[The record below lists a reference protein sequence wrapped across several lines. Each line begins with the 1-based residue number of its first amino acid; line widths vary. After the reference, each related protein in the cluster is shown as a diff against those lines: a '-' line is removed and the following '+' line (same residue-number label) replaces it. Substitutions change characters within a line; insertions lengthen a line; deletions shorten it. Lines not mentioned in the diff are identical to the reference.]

1 MNKEILKTIS
11 VLYVEDENDVREF
24 TSKLLTSLL
33 RKVYVAQDGLEGLK
47 IYEENKDDIDLIVS
61 DINMPKMD
69 GLSMCDAIKK
79 INHEIPLVI
88 TSAHN
93 DTNFLKRAIEI
104 GVTTYAMK
112 PIDLYQLIESIIK
125 AMEPIILRKKLI
137 ELNLSLESKIE
148 KEINKIKS
156 ILDAQDNIIIVTN
169 KEEIT
174 NVNKK
179 FLDFFGI
186 INFDDF
192 IATKKNIFDFFQEEF
207 GFITKEQ
214 IDKQESWIKYIKDLH
229 EIDRI
234 VKIKGASLEEK
245 IFAINVDYY
254 ENKDDYHENKDDY
267 YVFSL
272 TDITKLKEK
281 SNLLEYQASHD
292 KLTGL
297 FNRNRFDEV
306 YEKEIKRAK
315 RYNNDLSLIIFDID
329 NFKMINDTYG
339 HQTGDEVLKEM
350 ARITISNVREQDIIV
365 RWGGEEFLIL
375 LPQTNLLG
383 AFTVAN
389 KIRTSIEANIFTTN
403 SLNITASFGV
413 TQLLENDDESSFI
426 ARSDKFLYE
435 AKKTGKN
442 KVVSS

>member
-1 MNKEILKTIS
+1 MMNKEILKTIS

-33 RKVYVAQDGLEGLK
+33 KNVYVAQDGLEGLK
-47 IYEENKDDIDLIVS
+47 IFEEHKDDIDLIVS

-69 GLSMCDAIKK
+69 GLSMCEAIKK
-79 INHEIPLVI
+79 INNEIPLVI

-93 DTNFLKRAIEI
+93 DTNFLKRSIEI

-125 AMEPIILRKKLI
+125 AMEPIILKRKLI

-148 KEINKIKS
+148 QEISKIKS

-174 NVNKK
+174 NVNRK
-179 FLDFFGI
+179 FLDFFGVD
-186 INFDDF
+186 NFDDF
-192 IATKKNIFDFFQEEF
+192 IATKKNIFDFFEEEF

-214 IDKQESWIKYIKDLH
+214 INKQESWIKYIKELH

-234 VKIKGASLEEK
+234 VKIKGVLEEER

-254 ENKDDYHENKDDY
+254 DNKDDY

-297 FNRNRFDEV
+297 FNRNRFDEI
-306 YEKEIKRAK
+306 YTKEIKRAR
-315 RYNNDLSLIIFDID
+315 RYENDLSIIIFDVD
-329 NFKMINDTYG
+329 DFKMVNDTYG
-339 HQTGDEVLKEM
+339 HQVGDEVLKEM
-350 ARITISNVREQDIIV
+350 SQILLNSVREQDITV
-365 RWGGEEFLIL
+365 RWGGEEFLVL
-375 LPQTNLLG
+375 LPQTNLEG
-383 AFTVAN
+383 AILAAD
-389 KIRTSIEANIFTTN
+389 KIRIAINEHSFTDK
-403 SLNITASFGV
+403 SLTITGSFGV
-413 TQLLENDDESSFI
+413 AQLLDEDSEKDFI
-426 ARSDKFLYE
+426 SRADKFLYE
-435 AKKTGKN
+435 AKRTGKN
-442 KVVSS
+442 KVIS

>member
-24 TSKLLTSLL
+24 TFKLLTSLL

-79 INHEIPLVI
+79 INQEIPLVI

-93 DTNFLKRAIEI
+93 DTNFLRRAIEI

-125 AMEPIILRKKLI
+125 AMEPIILKRKLI

-179 FLDFFGI
+179 FLDFFGVD
-186 INFDDF
+186 NFDEF
-192 IATKKNIFDFFQEEF
+192 IATRKNIFDFFEEEF

-214 IDKQESWIKYIKDLH
+214 INKQESWIKYIKDLH

-254 ENKDDYHENKDDY
+254 ENKDDY

-297 FNRNRFDEV
+297 FNRNRFDEL
-306 YEKEIKRAK
+306 YEKEIKRAR
-315 RYNNDLSLIIFDID
+315 RYNNDLSLILFDID
-329 NFKMINDTYG
+329 NFKMINDSYG
-339 HQTGDEVLKEM
+339 HQTGDEVLKEI
-350 ARITISNVREQDIIV
+350 AKIILGNVREQDINV

-389 KIRTSIEANIFTTN
+389 KIRTSIETNVFTTN

-426 ARSDKFLYE
+426 VRSDKFLYE

>member
-24 TSKLLTSLL
+24 TFKLLTSLL
-33 RKVYVAQDGLEGLK
+33 RKVYVAQDGFEGLK

-79 INHEIPLVI
+79 INQEIPLVI

-93 DTNFLKRAIEI
+93 DTNFLRRAIEI

-125 AMEPIILRKKLI
+125 AMEPIILKRKLI

-179 FLDFFGI
+179 FLDFFGVD
-186 INFDDF
+186 NFDEF
-192 IATKKNIFDFFQEEF
+192 IATRKNIFDFFEEEF

-214 IDKQESWIKYIKDLH
+214 INKQESWIKYIKDLH

-254 ENKDDYHENKDDY
+254 ENKDDY

-297 FNRNRFDEV
+297 FNRNRFDEL
-306 YEKEIKRAK
+306 YEKEIKRAR
-315 RYNNDLSLIIFDID
+315 RYNNDLSLILFDID
-329 NFKMINDTYG
+329 NFKMINDSYG
-339 HQTGDEVLKEM
+339 HQTGDEVLKEI
-350 ARITISNVREQDIIV
+350 AKIILGNVREQDINV

-389 KIRTSIEANIFTTN
+389 KIRTSIETNVFTTN

-426 ARSDKFLYE
+426 VRSDKFLYE

>member
-1 MNKEILKTIS
+1 MNKEVLKTIS

-33 RKVYVAQDGLEGLK
+33 RKVYVAQDGQEGLK
-47 IYEENKDDIDLIVS
+47 IFEENKDDIDLIIS

-69 GLSMCDAIKK
+69 GLSMCEAIKK

-93 DTNFLKRAIEI
+93 DTNFLRRSIEI

-112 PIDLYQLIESIIK
+112 PIDLYQLMESIIK
-125 AMEPIILRKKLI
+125 AMEPIILKKKLI

-148 KEINKIKS
+148 QEINKIKS

-179 FLDFFGI
+179 FLDFFGVD
-186 INFDDF
+186 NFDEF
-192 IATKKNIFDFFQEEF
+192 IKSKKNIFDFFQEEF

-214 IDKQESWIKYIKDLH
+214 ITKQESWIKYIKDLH

-234 VKIKGASLEEK
+234 VKIKSALEEEK

-254 ENKDDYHENKDDY
+254 ENKDDY

-281 SNLLEYQASHD
+281 FNLLEYQASHD

-297 FNRNRFDEV
+297 FNRNRFDEI
-306 YEKEIKRAK
+306 YTKEIKRTK
-315 RYNNDLSLIIFDID
+315 RYNNELSIIIFDID
-329 NFKMINDTYG
+329 DFKMVNDTYG
-339 HQTGDEVLKEM
+339 HQIGDEVLKEI
-350 ARITISNVREQDIIV
+350 AKITLNGVREQDINV

-375 LPQTNLLG
+375 LPQTNLTG
-383 AFTVAN
+383 ALTVAS
-389 KIRTSIEANIFTTN
+389 KIKSAIKEHIFTDK
-403 SLNITASFGV
+403 SLKITASFGV
-413 TQLLENDDESSFI
+413 SQLLEEDDEVSLIS
-426 ARSDKFLYE
+426 RSDKLLYE
-435 AKKTGKN
+435 AKKTGKD
-442 KVVSS
+442 KVIA

>member
-1 MNKEILKTIS
+1 MNKENLKTIS
-11 VLYVEDENDVREF
+11 ILYVEDENDVRDF
-24 TSKLLTSLL
+24 TAKLLTSLL
-33 RKVYVAQDGLEGLK
+33 KKVYVAQDGLEGLK
-47 IYEENKDDIDLIVS
+47 IFEENKDDIDLIVS

-69 GLSMCDAIKK
+69 GLSMCEAIKK
-79 INHEIPLVI
+79 INNEIPLVI

-93 DTNFLKRAIEI
+93 DTNFLRRSIEI
-104 GVTTYAMK
+104 GVNTYAMK

-125 AMEPIILRKKLI
+125 AMEPIILKRKLI

-148 KEINKIKS
+148 QEISKIKS

-169 KEEIT
+169 REKIT

-186 INFDDF
+186 KDFDKF
-192 IATKKNIFDFFQEEF
+192 ISTKKDIFDFFQEEF

-214 IDKQESWIKYIKDLH
+214 INKQESWIKYIKELH

-234 VKIKGASLEEK
+234 VKIKGINQEEK

-254 ENKDDYHENKDDY
+254 DNKEDY

-297 FNRNRFDEV
+297 FNRNRFDEL
-306 YEKEIKRAK
+306 YSKEIKRAK
-315 RYNNDLSLIIFDID
+315 RYNNDLSIIIFDID
-329 NFKMINDTYG
+329 NFKMINDNYG
-339 HQTGDEVLKEM
+339 HQIGDEVLKEM
-350 ARITISNVREQDIIV
+350 AKIILNNVREQDINV

-383 AFTVAN
+383 ASTVAN
-389 KIRTSIEANIFTTN
+389 KIRSSVETNVFTSN
-403 SLNITASFGV
+403 SLCITASFGV
-413 TQLLENDDESSFI
+413 TQLLENDDESSLI

-435 AKKTGKN
+435 AKKSGKN
-442 KVVSS
+442 KVVF

>member
-1 MNKEILKTIS
+1 MKVQIKMMNKEILKTIS

-33 RKVYVAQDGLEGLK
+33 KNVYVAQDGLEGLK
-47 IYEENKDDIDLIVS
+47 IFEEHKDDIDLIVS

-69 GLSMCDAIKK
+69 GLSMCEAIKK
-79 INHEIPLVI
+79 INNEIPLVI

-93 DTNFLKRAIEI
+93 DTNFLKRSIEI

-125 AMEPIILRKKLI
+125 AMEPIILKRKLI

-148 KEINKIKS
+148 QEISKIKS

-174 NVNKK
+174 NVNRK
-179 FLDFFGI
+179 FLDFFGVD
-186 INFDDF
+186 NFDDF
-192 IATKKNIFDFFQEEF
+192 IATKKNIFDFFEEEF

-214 IDKQESWIKYIKDLH
+214 INKQESWIKYIKELH

-234 VKIKGASLEEK
+234 VKIKGVLEEER

-254 ENKDDYHENKDDY
+254 DNKDDY

-297 FNRNRFDEV
+297 FNRNRFDEI
-306 YEKEIKRAK
+306 YTKEIKRAR
-315 RYNNDLSLIIFDID
+315 RYKNDLSIIIFDVD
-329 NFKMINDTYG
+329 DFKMVNDTYG
-339 HQTGDEVLKEM
+339 HQVGDEVLKEM
-350 ARITISNVREQDIIV
+350 SQIMLNSVREQDITV
-365 RWGGEEFLIL
+365 RWGGEEFLVL
-375 LPQTNLLG
+375 LPQTNLEG
-383 AFTVAN
+383 AILAAD
-389 KIRTSIEANIFTTN
+389 KIRIAINEHSFTDK
-403 SLNITASFGV
+403 SLTITGSFGV
-413 TQLLENDDESSFI
+413 AQLLDEDSEKDFI
-426 ARSDKFLYE
+426 SRADKFLYE
-435 AKKTGKN
+435 AKRTGKN
-442 KVVSS
+442 KVIS

>member
-1 MNKEILKTIS
+1 MNKEVLKTIS

-33 RKVYVAQDGLEGLK
+33 RKVYVAQDGQEGLK
-47 IYEENKDDIDLIVS
+47 IFEENKDDIDLIIS

-69 GLSMCDAIKK
+69 GLSMCEAIKK

-93 DTNFLKRAIEI
+93 DTNFLRRSIEI

-112 PIDLYQLIESIIK
+112 PIDLYQLMESIIK
-125 AMEPIILRKKLI
+125 AMEPIILKKKLI

-148 KEINKIKS
+148 QEINKIKS

-179 FLDFFGI
+179 FLDFFAVD
-186 INFDDF
+186 NFDEF
-192 IATKKNIFDFFQEEF
+192 IKSKKNIFDFFQEEF

-214 IDKQESWIKYIKDLH
+214 IVKQESWIKYIKDLH

-234 VKIKGASLEEK
+234 VKIKSALEEEK

-254 ENKDDYHENKDDY
+254 ENKDDY

-281 SNLLEYQASHD
+281 ANLLEYQASHD

-297 FNRNRFDEV
+297 FNRNRFDEI
-306 YEKEIKRAK
+306 YTKEIKRTK
-315 RYNNDLSLIIFDID
+315 RYNNELSIIIFDID
-329 NFKMINDTYG
+329 DFKMVNDTYG
-339 HQTGDEVLKEM
+339 HQIGDEVLKEI
-350 ARITISNVREQDIIV
+350 AKITLNGVREQDINV

-375 LPQTNLLG
+375 LPQTNLTG
-383 AFTVAN
+383 AITVAS
-389 KIRTSIEANIFTTN
+389 KIKSAIKEHIFTDK
-403 SLNITASFGV
+403 SLKITASFGV
-413 TQLLENDDESSFI
+413 SQLLDEDDEISLIS
-426 ARSDKFLYE
+426 RSDKLLYE
-435 AKKTGKN
+435 AKKTGKD
-442 KVVSS
+442 KVIA

>member
-1 MNKEILKTIS
+1 MNKEVLKTIS

-33 RKVYVAQDGLEGLK
+33 RKVYVAQDGQEGLK
-47 IYEENKDDIDLIVS
+47 IFEENKDDIDLIIS

-69 GLSMCDAIKK
+69 GLSMCEAIKK

-93 DTNFLKRAIEI
+93 DTNFLRRSIEI

-112 PIDLYQLIESIIK
+112 PIDLYQLMESIIK
-125 AMEPIILRKKLI
+125 AMEPIILKKKLI

-148 KEINKIKS
+148 QEINKIKS

-179 FLDFFGI
+179 FLDFFGVD
-186 INFDDF
+186 NFDEF
-192 IATKKNIFDFFQEEF
+192 IKSKKNIFDFFQEEF

-214 IDKQESWIKYIKDLH
+214 ITKQESWIKYIKDLH

-234 VKIKGASLEEK
+234 VKIKSALEEEK

-254 ENKDDYHENKDDY
+254 ENKDDY

-297 FNRNRFDEV
+297 FNRNRFDEI
-306 YEKEIKRAK
+306 YTKEIKRTK
-315 RYNNDLSLIIFDID
+315 RYNNELSIIIFDID
-329 NFKMINDTYG
+329 DFKMVNDTYG
-339 HQTGDEVLKEM
+339 HQIGDEVLKEI
-350 ARITISNVREQDIIV
+350 AKITLNGVREQDINV

-375 LPQTNLLG
+375 LPQTNLTG
-383 AFTVAN
+383 AVTVAS
-389 KIRTSIEANIFTTN
+389 KIKSAIKEHIFTDK
-403 SLNITASFGV
+403 SLKITASFGV
-413 TQLLENDDESSFI
+413 SQLLEEDDEISLIS
-426 ARSDKFLYE
+426 RSDKLLYE
-435 AKKTGKN
+435 AKKTGKD
-442 KVVSS
+442 KVIA

>member
-1 MNKEILKTIS
+1 MNKEILKDIC

-24 TSKLLTSLL
+24 TAKLLDSLL
-33 RKVYVAQDGLEGLK
+33 KKVYVAEDGLEGLK
-47 IYEENKDDIDLIVS
+47 IFEENKNDIDLIIS

-69 GLSMCDAIKK
+69 GLTMCEAIKK
-79 INHEIPLVI
+79 INTEIPLVI

-93 DTNFLKRAIEI
+93 DTNFLRRSIEI

-112 PIDLYQLIESIIK
+112 PIDLYQLVGSIIK
-125 AMEPIILRKKLI
+125 AMEPIILKKKLM

-148 KEINKIKS
+148 QEINKIKS

-186 INFDDF
+186 NDF
-192 IATKKNIFDFFQEEF
+192 NEFIKSKKNIFDFFKEEF
-207 GFITKEQ
+207 GFISKEQ
-214 IDKQESWIKYIKDLH
+214 INKQESWIKYIKELH

-234 VKIKGASLEEK
+234 VKIKDSLDEEK

-254 ENKDDYHENKDDY
+254 ENKEDY

-281 SNLLEYQASHD
+281 SNLFEYQASHD

-297 FNRNRFDEV
+297 FNRNKFDEV
-306 YEKEIKRAK
+306 YSKEVKRSK
-315 RYNNDLSLIIFDID
+315 RYNNELSMIIFDID
-329 NFKMINDTYG
+329 DFKMVNDNYS
-339 HQTGDEVLKEM
+339 HQIGDDVLKEI
-350 ARITISNVREQDIIV
+350 AKIIQNGVREQDINV

-375 LPQTNLLG
+375 LPQTNLEG
-383 AFTVAN
+383 AVIVAS
-389 KIRTSIEANIFTTN
+389 KIRIAIKEHLFSNKD
-403 SLNITASFGV
+403 LRITASFGV
-413 TQLLENDDESSFI
+413 SQLLSEDTETTFI
-426 ARSDKFLYE
+426 SRGDNLLYE
-435 AKKTGKN
+435 AKKTGKD
-442 KVVSS
+442 KVIS

>member
-1 MNKEILKTIS
+1 MMNKEILKTIS

-24 TSKLLTSLL
+24 TSKLLSSLL
-33 RKVYVAQDGLEGLK
+33 QNVYVAENGLEGLK
-47 IYEENKDDIDLIVS
+47 IFEEHKDDIDLIVS

-69 GLSMCDAIKK
+69 GLSMCEAIKK
-79 INHEIPLVI
+79 INPEIPLVI

-93 DTNFLKRAIEI
+93 DTNFLKRSIEI

-112 PIDLYQLIESIIK
+112 PIDLYQLIESIVK
-125 AMEPIILRKKLI
+125 AMEPIILKRKLI
-137 ELNLSLESKIE
+137 EMNLSLESKIE
-148 KEINKIKS
+148 QEISKIKS

-179 FLDFFGI
+179 FLDFFGVD
-186 INFDDF
+186 NFDEF
-192 IATKKNIFDFFQEEF
+192 ISTKKNIFDFFEEEF

-214 IDKQESWIKYIKDLH
+214 INKQESWIKYIKELH

-234 VKIKGASLEEK
+234 VKIKGALEEEK

-254 ENKDDYHENKDDY
+254 DNKDDY

-297 FNRNRFDEV
+297 FNRNRFDEI
-306 YEKEIKRAK
+306 YAKEIKRAR
-315 RYNNDLSLIIFDID
+315 RYENDLSIIIFDVD
-329 NFKMINDTYG
+329 DFKIVNDTYG
-339 HQTGDEVLKEM
+339 HQVGDEVLKEM
-350 ARITISNVREQDIIV
+350 AQIVLTHVREQDITV

-375 LPQTNLLG
+375 LPQTNLEG
-383 AFTVAN
+383 AVLAAN
-389 KIRTSIEANIFTTN
+389 KIRIAISEHSFTDK
-403 SLNITASFGV
+403 SLTITGSFGV
-413 TQLLENDDESSFI
+413 AQLSNEDSEKDFI
-426 ARSDKFLYE
+426 SRADKLLYE

-442 KVVSS
+442 KVIS

>member
-1 MNKEILKTIS
+1 MNKEVLKDIS

-24 TSKLLTSLL
+24 TSKLLSSLL
-33 RKVYVAQDGLEGLK
+33 KKVYTAQNGLEGLE
-47 IYEENKDDIDLIVS
+47 IFEENKENIDLIIS
-61 DINMPKMD
+61 DINMPKMN
-69 GLSMCDAIKK
+69 GLEMCENIRK
-79 INHEIPLVI
+79 INNEIPLVI

-93 DTNFLKRAIEI
+93 DTSFLKKAIDV
-104 GVTTYAMK
+104 GVNTYAMK

-125 AMEPIILRKKLI
+125 AMEPILLKKRLV

-148 KEINKIKS
+148 QEISKIKS

-179 FLDFFGI
+179 FLNFFNITDFD
-186 INFDDF
+186 NF
-192 IATKKNIFDFFQEEF
+192 ISNKKNIFDFFEEEF

-214 IDKQESWIKYIKDLH
+214 IKKHDCWVKYIKDLH

-234 VKIKGASLEEK
+234 VKIKNSLGEEK

-254 ENKDDYHENKDDY
+254 ENKDDY

-297 FNRNRFDEV
+297 FNRNKFDEI
-306 YEKEIKRAK
+306 YTKELKRAK
-315 RYNNDLSLIIFDID
+315 RYKNNLSMILFDID
-329 NFKMINDTYG
+329 DFKYVNDTFG
-339 HQTGDEVLKEM
+339 HQIGDEVLKE
-350 ARITISNVREQDIIV
+350 ISKLLSNTIRETDISV

-375 LPQTNLLG
+375 LPQTDLFG
-383 AFTVAN
+383 AQAVAE
-389 KIRTSIEANIFTTN
+389 KLRLNIKNEVITQKQ
-403 SLNITASFGV
+403 LNITASFGV
-413 TQLLENDDESSFI
+413 TQMNDEIDDENLFVS
-426 ARSDKFLYE
+426 RCDKLLYK
-435 AKKTGKN
+435 AKNSGKN
-442 KVVSS
+442 IVITEK

>member
-24 TSKLLTSLL
+24 TSKLLGSLL
-33 RKVYVAQDGLEGLK
+33 KNVYVAQDGLEGLK
-47 IYEENKDDIDLIVS
+47 IFEEHKDDIDLIVS

-69 GLSMCDAIKK
+69 GLSMCEAIKK
-79 INHEIPLVI
+79 INPEIPLVI

-93 DTNFLKRAIEI
+93 DTNFLKRSIEI

-125 AMEPIILRKKLI
+125 AMEPIILKRKLI

-148 KEINKIKS
+148 QEISKIKS

-169 KEEIT
+169 KEKIT

-179 FLDFFGI
+179 FLDFFGVD
-186 INFDDF
+186 NFDEF
-192 IATKKNIFDFFQEEF
+192 IATKKNIFDFFEEEF

-214 IDKQESWIKYIKDLH
+214 INKQESWIKYIKELH

-234 VKIKGASLEEK
+234 VKIKGISEEEK

-254 ENKDDYHENKDDY
+254 DNKDDY

-297 FNRNRFDEV
+297 FNRNRFDEI
-306 YEKEIKRAK
+306 YSKEIKRAR
-315 RYNNDLSLIIFDID
+315 RYNNDLSIIIFDVD
-329 NFKMINDTYG
+329 DFKMVNDNYG

-350 ARITISNVREQDIIV
+350 AQIVLTHVREQDISV

-375 LPQTNLLG
+375 LPQTNLAG
-383 AFTVAN
+383 AVAVAN
-389 KIRTSIEANIFTTN
+389 KIKTAINEHIFTNN
-403 SLNITASFGV
+403 SLTITGSFGV
-413 TQLLENDDESSFI
+413 AQLLDEDNENDFI
-426 ARSDKFLYE
+426 SRTDKLLYE

-442 KVVSS
+442 KVIS

>member
-79 INHEIPLVI
+79 INQEIPLVI

-93 DTNFLKRAIEI
+93 DTNFLRRAIEI

-125 AMEPIILRKKLI
+125 AMEPIILKRKLI

-179 FLDFFGI
+179 FLDFFGVD
-186 INFDDF
+186 NFDEF
-192 IATKKNIFDFFQEEF
+192 IATRKNIFDFFEEEF

-214 IDKQESWIKYIKDLH
+214 INKQESWIKYIKDLH

-254 ENKDDYHENKDDY
+254 ENKDDY

-297 FNRNRFDEV
+297 FNRNRFDEL
-306 YEKEIKRAK
+306 YEKEIKRAR
-315 RYNNDLSLIIFDID
+315 RYNNDLSLILFDID
-329 NFKMINDTYG
+329 NFKMINDSYG
-339 HQTGDEVLKEM
+339 HQTGDEVLKEI
-350 ARITISNVREQDIIV
+350 AKIILGNVREQDINV

-389 KIRTSIEANIFTTN
+389 KIRTSIETNIFTTN

>member
-33 RKVYVAQDGLEGLK
+33 RKVYVAQDGQEGLK
-47 IYEENKDDIDLIVS
+47 IFEENKDDIDLIIS

-69 GLSMCDAIKK
+69 GLSMCEAIKK
-79 INHEIPLVI
+79 INSEIPLVI

-93 DTNFLKRAIEI
+93 DTNFLRRSIEI

-112 PIDLYQLIESIIK
+112 PIDLYQLMESIIK
-125 AMEPIILRKKLI
+125 AMEPIILKKKLI

-148 KEINKIKS
+148 QEINKIKS

-179 FLDFFGI
+179 FLDFFGVD
-186 INFDDF
+186 NFDEF
-192 IATKKNIFDFFQEEF
+192 IKSKKNIFDFFQEEF

-214 IDKQESWIKYIKDLH
+214 ITKQESWIKYIKDLH

-234 VKIKGASLEEK
+234 VKIKSALEEEK

-254 ENKDDYHENKDDY
+254 ENKDDY

-297 FNRNRFDEV
+297 FNRNRFDEI
-306 YEKEIKRAK
+306 YTKEIKRTK
-315 RYNNDLSLIIFDID
+315 RYNNELSIIIFDID
-329 NFKMINDTYG
+329 DFKMVNDTYG
-339 HQTGDEVLKEM
+339 HQVGDEVLKEI
-350 ARITISNVREQDIIV
+350 AKITLNGVREQDINV

-375 LPQTNLLG
+375 LPQTNITG
-383 AFTVAN
+383 AVTVAS
-389 KIRTSIEANIFTTN
+389 KIKSAIKEHIFTDK
-403 SLNITASFGV
+403 SLKITASFGV
-413 TQLLENDDESSFI
+413 SQLLEEDDEISLIS
-426 ARSDKFLYE
+426 RSDKLLYE
-435 AKKTGKN
+435 AKKTGKD
-442 KVVSS
+442 KVIA